1 MNKKDFLNGIYEDF
15 FGIGKIEKE
24 NQKLA
29 EELGILDKEI
39 PEIVVEQKE
48 NPSISKV
55 DKDKKMQEWFERIDK
70 LYIEESS
77 KDTLKK
83 IIEYIRKYNEQI
95 EKEYINFSMCIY
107 TKNEDT
113 SKEILNILKDA
124 GEIFKYIKEGISKE
138 LSLYEI
144 ENINNIFDVNN
155 NIVLIEDFENL
166 NNQETSIK
174 DKFMHK
180 LDEELSSNSENTIT
194 ILTAKNKETINIA
207 FERNENLKEKYF
219 EFEIVGTSP
228 DVQDVYQE
236 VLNKLKNNME
246 INEDFQIK
254 LLDYI
259 TATYPNNNLS
269 YAEYKDNLCKKIL
282 FNKII
287 PEYEK
292 EKSMDEIFAELNELV
307 GLEKVKNVLN
317 DLVNLMELKSKSK
330 DELKINNINLHM
342 VFLGNPGT
350 GKTTVARIVAQI
362 LYNLKYIK
370 QNKLIEVSSKD
381 LVAEYVGQTAPK
393 TMAVIERALGGVLF
407 VDEAYSL
414 ASGQGQGNSYNEEA
428 IATLIQAMEN
438 NRDNLVVIFAGYT
451 KEMQDFLNANSGIVS
466 RIGYTLEFED
476 YTTEELIKIFEGM
489 TKKSGF
495 VVTDDAI
502 ERVKEI
508 IEEYKDTKNFGNARF
523 DRSIF
528 EKTIVKHAS
537 NTKGKKGKKILK
549 TIVKEDISAE
559 NLLKMLD

>member
-1 MNKKDFLNGIYEDF
+1 MNKKDILNGIYEDF
-15 FGIGKIEKE
+15 FGINKIEEE
-24 NQKLA
+24 NEKLA
-29 EELGILDKEI
+29 KELGLLDKEI

-48 NPSISKV
+48 TPSITKAEN
-55 DKDKKMQEWFERIDK
+55 DLKMKEWFERIEK
-70 LYIEESS
+70 LYIEETS

-83 IIEYIRKYNEQI
+83 IIEYIRKYNEKI

-107 TKNEDT
+107 TNNEDT
-113 SKEILNILKDA
+113 SKEILDILKEA
-124 GEIFKYIKEGISKE
+124 GETFEYIKAGNSKE
-138 LSLYEI
+138 ISLYEI
-144 ENINNIFDVNN
+144 DNIQNIFDANN
-155 NIVLIEDFENL
+155 NIILIDDFENF
-166 NNQETSIK
+166 NTREENVK
-174 DKFMHK
+174 NKFIHK
-180 LDEELSSNSENTIT
+180 LDEELSANNGNTIT
-194 ILTAKNKETINIA
+194 ILKSKNKEIINIA
-207 FERNENLKEKYF
+207 FEKNENMKQRYF
-219 EFEIVGTSP
+219 EFEIIGVNP

-236 VLNKLKNNME
+236 ILNKLKSSME
-246 INEDFQIK
+246 VNEEFQVK

-259 TATYPNNNLS
+259 SATYPNNTLS
-269 YAEYKDNLCKKIL
+269 YPEYRNNLCKKIL
-282 FNKII
+282 FTKEI

-292 EKSMDEIFAELNELV
+292 EKSMDEIFSELNQLV
-307 GLEKVKNVLN
+307 GLEKVKNVLR
-317 DLVNLMELKSKSK
+317 DLVDLMELKTKSK
-330 DELKINNINLHM
+330 DELKISNINLHM

-393 TMAVIERALGGVLF
+393 TMAVVEKALGGVLF

-476 YTTEELIKIFEGM
+476 YTTDELIKIFEGM
-489 TKKSGF
+489 VKKAGF
-495 VVTDDAI
+495 VVTEDAI
-502 ERVKEI
+502 EKVKEI
-508 IEEYKDTKNFGNARF
+508 IEEYKDSKNFGNARF
-523 DRSIF
+523 VRSIY

>member
-1 MNKKDFLNGIYEDF
+1 MK
-15 FGIGKIEKE
+15 
-24 NQKLA
+24 
-29 EELGILDKEI
+29 
-39 PEIVVEQKE
+39 
-48 NPSISKV
+48 
-55 DKDKKMQEWFERIDK
+55 EWFERIEK
-70 LYIEESS
+70 LYIEETS

-83 IIEYIRKYNEQI
+83 IIEYIRKYNEKI

-107 TKNEDT
+107 TNNEDT
-113 SKEILNILKDA
+113 SKEILDILKEA
-124 GEIFKYIKEGISKE
+124 GETFEYIKAGNSKE
-138 LSLYEI
+138 ISLYEI
-144 ENINNIFDVNN
+144 DNIQNIFDANN
-155 NIVLIEDFENL
+155 NIILIDDFENF
-166 NNQETSIK
+166 NTREENVK
-174 DKFMHK
+174 NKFIHK
-180 LDEELSSNSENTIT
+180 LDEELSANNGNTIT
-194 ILTAKNKETINIA
+194 ILKSKNKEIINIA
-207 FERNENLKEKYF
+207 FEKNENMKQRYF
-219 EFEIVGTSP
+219 EFEIIGVNP

-236 VLNKLKNNME
+236 ILNKLKSSME
-246 INEDFQIK
+246 VNEEFQVK

-259 TATYPNNNLS
+259 SATYPNNTLS
-269 YAEYKDNLCKKIL
+269 YPEYRNNLCKKIL
-282 FNKII
+282 FTKEI

-292 EKSMDEIFAELNELV
+292 EKSMDEIFSELNQLV
-307 GLEKVKNVLN
+307 GLEKVKNVLR
-317 DLVNLMELKSKSK
+317 DLVDLMELKTKSK
-330 DELKINNINLHM
+330 DELKISNINLHM

-393 TMAVIERALGGVLF
+393 TMAVVEKALGGVLF

-476 YTTEELIKIFEGM
+476 YTTDELIKIFEGM
-489 TKKSGF
+489 VKKAGF
-495 VVTDDAI
+495 VVTEDAI
-502 ERVKEI
+502 EKVKEI
-508 IEEYKDTKNFGNARF
+508 IEEYKDSKNFGNARF
-523 DRSIF
+523 VRSIY